1 VLTLTRRIGE
11 TVRIGDDVA
20 VTVLAIKGRRVRIG
34 IEAAKSVPV
43 VREEIRD
50 RNKASPLE

>member
-1 VLTLTRRIGE
+1 MLTLTRRIGE

-20 VTVLAIKGRRVRIG
+20 VTVLAIKGRQVRIG